1 MEQQMSAG
9 PPENP
14 PTADFNLPLVEHYP
28 PHGFPPYLGLGL
40 LDAESLRLG
49 RGESVAEYR
58 DGTDLVYR
66 VRGTFDPAVNPGT
79 GTACAAAVASWEIEE
94 FFAGKPWRKT
104 AKQQTLSQVFF
115 HHVAA
120 QVPTENPRVAALLRR
135 LTEKYSVAL
144 RCKHQCSYLMFPAG
158 YLYAI
163 RLPLTDETFEPFK
176 KWALERRGGSPVPG
190 PTIGN
195 PVSVAILKADAAF
208 QARIE
213 RGVVSDVSVPAIR
226 LTAALD
232 ELFGAGVVADQ
243 VHLRPE
249 IIYANE
255 GHRRFSKVQPGRLR
269 DDVVTYQVIPV
280 DGETPPAAE
289 LMAAF
294 AIESAEIFYLVDEAL
309 RSGSP
314 ETGEARRSVEN

>member
-1 MEQQMSAG
+1 
-9 PPENP
+9 
-14 PTADFNLPLVEHYP
+14 
-28 PHGFPPYLGLGL
+28 
-40 LDAESLRLG
+40 
-49 RGESVAEYR
+49 
-58 DGTDLVYR
+58 
-66 VRGTFDPAVNPGT
+66 
-79 GTACAAAVASWEIEE
+79 
-94 FFAGKPWRKT
+94 
-104 AKQQTLSQVFF
+104 
-115 HHVAA
+115 
-120 QVPTENPRVAALLRR
+120 
-135 LTEKYSVAL
+135 
-144 RCKHQCSYLMFPAG
+144 MFPAG